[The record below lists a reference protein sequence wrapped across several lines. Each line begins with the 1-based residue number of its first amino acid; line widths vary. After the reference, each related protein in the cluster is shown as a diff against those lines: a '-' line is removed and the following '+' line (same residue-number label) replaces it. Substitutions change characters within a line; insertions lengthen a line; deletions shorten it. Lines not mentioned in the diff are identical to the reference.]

1 MPQLFTNLNISVAA
15 LVEQIALGQLALP
28 DLQRPFV
35 WGNVA
40 VRDLFDSMHRGLPV
54 GNFLFWQTGVQA
66 GTHKIGGGGHEQAP
80 QAVIVDGQQRLTS
93 LYAVVK
99 GASVLREGHCA
110 EPIVIGFNPLD
121 GAFAVDNAAIRKNPE
136 FIANISEIWRRPIF
150 PTVDAYLRR
159 LQTARGDLHPETI
172 TRVQERISELHALT
186 SYAFT
191 VLQLSPSA
199 DVTDVSD
206 VFVRINSKGKQLNQ
220 ADFIL
225 TLMSVFWDS
234 GRRRLEN
241 FCRAAHTPGDGTPS
255 PFNHH
260 LTPTPELL
268 LRVSIGLAFR
278 RARLSAVYALL
289 RGRTLDG
296 DETVD
301 VKRRELFTLLEAS
314 QATVLNLQN
323 WRDFFTCL
331 DRAGYRS
338 QRTIS
343 SPITA
348 AFAYLLFLIGRTE
361 HGLSLHDLRRP
372 VARWFFMAA
381 LTRRYGSSNESQME
395 SDLARLRGVSD
406 GAGFLAVLDAMC
418 EAVLTSDFWSIQLPN
433 DLATPA
439 PRSPSMLAYFAAL
452 NVNGAKAL
460 YSDHPVAELTDPA
473 LRGNRSSLE
482 RHHIFPAAFLKSIG
496 VTDERDYN
504 QIANFTVIE
513 WGDNV
518 SISNLPPKEYAP
530 KMEAR
535 FNAALVT
542 SAYAD
547 HALAPGW
554 FEMSYPDFLV
564 DRRRRM
570 AAVIRRAFE
579 TLSGQSV
586 QPAAP
591 PVILSDGESD
601 RLEFKSSLRTNMKT
615 GDRDTRMEQAA
626 LKSIAAFLNTRGG
639 ALALGVDDAGTPT
652 SLLAAD
658 GFADE
663 DRALL
668 HLSSLIR
675 DRLGAYH
682 ALQLTS
688 RFLDHA
694 GQRVLL
700 VEVLPG
706 AAPAFVRDGTV
717 ERFYVRQGPAT
728 TELTG
733 SAMQAYIAQRFV

>member
-40 VRDLFDSMHRGLPV
+40 VRDLFDSMYRGFPV

-66 GTHKIGGGGHEQAP
+66 GTHKIGGGGQEQAP

-99 GASVLREGHCA
+99 GAPVLRDGHRA
-110 EPIVIGFNPLD
+110 EPIVIGFNPLE
-121 GAFAVDNAAIRKNPE
+121 GTFAVDNAAIRKNPE
-136 FIANISEIWRRPIF
+136 FIANISEIWSRPIF

-159 LQTARGDLHPETI
+159 LQTARGDLHPETV
-172 TRVQERISELHALT
+172 TRVQERISDLHALT
-186 SYAFT
+186 SYSFT
-191 VLQLSPSA
+191 VLQLSPRA

-234 GRRRLEN
+234 GRRRLEE
-241 FCRAAHTPGDGTPS
+241 FCRAAHTPGDGRPS

-301 VKRRELFTLLEAS
+301 AKRRDLFASLEAA
-314 QATVLNLQN
+314 QATVINLQN

-395 SDLARLRGVSD
+395 SDLARLRSVSE
-406 GAGFLAVLDAMC
+406 GADFLGADFLAVQLRRHVRSGSHVGLLEHPAATG
-418 EAVLTSDFWSIQLPN
+418 EGLGTISPLRPRAVRRCWPTLPHSTSTEPRRCIQITL
-433 DLATPA
+433 
-439 PRSPSMLAYFAAL
+439 SPSLPILRCAARH
-452 NVNGAKAL
+452 
-460 YSDHPVAELTDPA
+460 DHA
-473 LRGNRSSLE
+473 RSSLE
-482 RHHIFPAAFLKSIG
+482 RHHIFPAAFLQSIG

-518 SISNLPPKEYAP
+518 SISNLPI
-530 KMEAR
+530 R
-535 FNAALVT
+535 GIGVT
-542 SAYAD
+542 DERDYNQIANFTVIEWGDNVSISNTRNTPRKWR
-547 HALAPGW
+547 HA
-554 FEMSYPDFLV
+554 S
-564 DRRRRM
+564 
-570 AAVIRRAFE
+570 IRRWWRGRMR
-579 TLSGQSV
+579 TTPWR
-586 QPAAP
+586 PA
-591 PVILSDGESD
+591 
-601 RLEFKSSLRTNMKT
+601 
-615 GDRDTRMEQAA
+615 
-626 LKSIAAFLNTRGG
+626 
-639 ALALGVDDAGTPT
+639 
-652 SLLAAD
+652 
-658 GFADE
+658 
-663 DRALL
+663 
-668 HLSSLIR
+668 
-675 DRLGAYH
+675 
-682 ALQLTS
+682 
-688 RFLDHA
+688 
-694 GQRVLL
+694 
-700 VEVLPG
+700 
-706 AAPAFVRDGTV
+706 
-717 ERFYVRQGPAT
+717 
-728 TELTG
+728 G
-733 SAMQAYIAQRFV
+733 SK